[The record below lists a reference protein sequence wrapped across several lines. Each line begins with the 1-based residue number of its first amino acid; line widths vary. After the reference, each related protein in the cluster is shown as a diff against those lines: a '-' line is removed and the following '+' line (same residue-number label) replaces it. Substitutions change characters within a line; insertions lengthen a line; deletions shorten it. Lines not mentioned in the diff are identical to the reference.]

1 MFVIS
6 THPPLLA
13 FLGDVGWI
21 GSAAIV
27 VGAGGIGLLAWQ
39 LGRARREYAL
49 DLAEQARQVAEE
61 QEKAARAEKAREA
74 VARESQAK
82 SEMLATL
89 SREIRAHLNG
99 VIGSADL
106 MLDHTLK
113 PHQREHLTTLR
124 SSAEALHQSLNDV
137 LDYASIETGKI
148 QIAQAP
154 FDLRQP
160 LIEVVELLSPPALLK
175 GLELVLIVAPDVPV
189 AVAGD
194 AARLRQI
201 VFNLMA
207 NAVKFSPGGRVILR
221 VELPA
226 GSAAP
231 SREGATWLRFSI
243 SDTGEGVPDEMQAT
257 LFERSVEADPPSP
270 RKFGGSGLELAI
282 SKRLVELMGGQIGAR
297 RLPESGSEFWVM
309 LPLVADRTQASTAPS
324 PSRDLHV
331 VVLDEQAASRVAASA
346 MLARLG
352 VDQDAADTLEG
363 AVLLLRDALEDAAC
377 DPVLLLAE
385 EVAQAAGPGIARL
398 LAEDPALR
406 STRVVLMARNPESAG
421 AAGSGFP
428 VAAIVRK
435 PLLRVDV
442 LAEALKKDRAPDENR
457 LVGSR
462 TPFGTGREPA
472 PGARHGPR
480 VLVVDDDAISRSVTS
495 QLLERLGCRV
505 DVAVNGAEA
514 IAQTRATVFELI
526 FMDCQMPGLDGFAT
540 TERIRAAAGDKA
552 PPIVAVTA
560 NTTAADREHCFAVG
574 MCDFVGKPVTRA
586 DLARILKRWGPPVG
600 AALRAQVPTTG

>member
-1 MFVIS
+1 MPVIL
-6 THPPLLA
+6 TCPPLLA

-21 GSAAIV
+21 GSLAIV

-61 QEKAARAEKAREA
+61 QERAALAEKAREA
-74 VARESQAK
+74 VTRESQAK

-106 MLDHTLK
+106 LLDHTLK

-148 QIAQAP
+148 QIGRAS

-160 LIEVVELLSPPALLK
+160 LIEVVESLLPPALLK

-189 AVAGD
+189 LVSGD
-194 AARLRQI
+194 APRLRQI

-207 NAVKFSPGGRVILR
+207 NAVKFSPGGRVVLR
-221 VELPA
+221 VELPG
-226 GSAAP
+226 GSVAP
-231 SREGATWLRFSI
+231 SQQGATWLRFSV

-282 SKRLVELMGGQIGAR
+282 SKRLVELMGGQIGTR

-309 LPLVADRTQASTAPS
+309 LPLVADQTQTTPTLPAS
-324 PSRDLHV
+324 DGLHV
-331 VVLDEQAASRVAASA
+331 VVLDEQTASRVAASA

-352 VDQDAADTLEG
+352 VDQDAADTVAG
-363 AVLLLRDALEDAAC
+363 AVMLLRDALEDEAC
-377 DPVLLLAE
+377 DPVLLLDETVAKTGGAE
-385 EVAQAAGPGIARL
+385 LARL
-398 LAEDPALR
+398 FAADAKLR
-406 STRVVLMARNPESAG
+406 STRVVLLARDPD
-421 AAGSGFP
+421 
-428 VAAIVRK
+428 VAIGHGVGVVVVVRK
-435 PLLRVDV
+435 PLLRADV
-442 LAEALKKDRAPDENR
+442 LAEALKAEQVTEGVRTT
-457 LVGSR
+457 GSR
-462 TPFGTGREPA
+462 PPFEAVRGAPPA
-472 PGARHGPR
+472 PRPGPR

-495 QLLERLGCRV
+495 QLLERLGCVV
-505 DVAVNGAEA
+505 DVALNGPEA
-514 IAQTRATVFELI
+514 IAQAGATAFELI
-526 FMDCQMPGLDGFAT
+526 FMDCQMPGMDGFTT
-540 TERIRAAAGDKA
+540 TERIRAAAGNKV

-560 NTTAADREHCFAVG
+560 NTAERDRDHCFAVG
-574 MCDFVGKPVTRA
+574 MCDFVGKPVTKVE
-586 DLARILKRWGPPVG
+586 LARILKRWAPSMG
-600 AALRAQVPTTG
+600 AGLRTQNQTTG